1 MKKKA
6 EILFYLAVL
15 SAFRCGTK
23 IEQSDIIA
31 KVGNAVL
38 TKQKLQSLMVNQG
51 YSAEEER
58 TFVDRWIHRELL
70 YQEALR
76 QHIQQSDDLQK
87 ELIQIE
93 KELMINKLLE
103 RTYKEKIRFSEEEIR
118 SYYDQ
123 NVTDFRVS
131 KDEVRIQHILLKTRS
146 DANLALQE
154 ITAGNAFESV
164 AKSRSIDEFA
174 EQGGEMGYVC
184 REDVI
189 PEIQRQA
196 FRLSDNQVSPIIQTE
211 FGFHIIKVLDHR
223 SAGDLRPLAEV
234 RPEIM
239 QRLRVIKEGQVY
251 YDLLYQ
257 LQNQNKYYV
266 IQPSLP
272 GVATDSVETIE

>member
-1 MKKKA
+1 M
-6 EILFYLAVL
+6 
-15 SAFRCGTK
+15 R
-23 IEQSDIIA
+23 
-31 KVGNAVL
+31 
-38 TKQKLQSLMVNQG
+38 
-51 YSAEEER
+51 
-58 TFVDRWIHRELL
+58 
-70 YQEALR
+70 
-76 QHIQQSDDLQK
+76 
-87 ELIQIE
+87 IE

-103 RTYKEKIRFSEEEIR
+103 RTYKEKIHLSEEEIR

-123 NVTDFRVS
+123 NVTDFRVI
-131 KDEVRIQHILLKTRS
+131 KDDVRIQHILLKTRS

-154 ITAGNAFESV
+154 ITAGNSFESV

-196 FRLSDNQVSPIIQTE
+196 FRLSDNQVSPIIQSE
-211 FGFHIIKVLDHR
+211 FGYHIIKVLDHR

-266 IQPSLP
+266 IQPSQP
-272 GVATDSVETIE
+272 GVDTDTLETVP

>member
-1 MKKKA
+1 MKKKVKFF
-6 EILFYLAVL
+6 ICLAVL
-15 SAFRCGTK
+15 FTFRCGTK

-38 TKQKLQSLMVNQG
+38 TKQELQSLMVNQG
-51 YSAEEER
+51 YSVEEER

-87 ELIQIE
+87 ELVRIE

-103 RTYKEKIRFSEEEIR
+103 RTYKEKIHLSEEEIR

-123 NVTDFRVS
+123 NVTAFRVI
-131 KDEVRIQHILLKTRS
+131 KDDVRIQHILLKTRS

-154 ITAGNAFESV
+154 ITAGNSFESV

-196 FRLSDNQVSPIIQTE
+196 FRLSDNQVSPIIQSE
-211 FGFHIIKVLDHR
+211 FGYHIIKVLDHR

-266 IQPSLP
+266 IQPSQP
-272 GVATDSVETIE
+272 GVDTDTLETVP